1 MFDAIWKFLN
11 NVLPELQTV
20 TTETKRS
27 KLLAQHDAF
36 LASRHKMYGVG
47 DKNIRSLLNLLNEGI
62 HIYEY
67 QRDNI
72 TLTWKIQWRKQLV
85 VMIWIYF
92 KDYNELLILIFILL
106 FLKVLHYIVEC
117 PSPLLVTGSSGIGKS
132 TLLSVFISRVKSEYR
147 SQFSVAYHCVGHA
160 EESSGQWSDLCE
172 ICL

>member
-62 HIYEY
+62 HIYEGQY
-67 QRDNI
+67 NI
-72 TLTWKIQWRKQLV
+72 NLENTMKKETGGYDLDI
-85 VMIWIYF
+85 
-92 KDYNELLILIFILL
+92 
-106 FLKVLHYIVEC
+106 FLKITMNC
-117 PSPLLVTGSSGIGKS
+117 
-132 TLLSVFISRVKSEYR
+132 
-147 SQFSVAYHCVGHA
+147 
-160 EESSGQWSDLCE
+160 
-172 ICL
+172 

>member
-20 TTETKRS
+20 TMETKRS

-47 DKNIRSLLNLLNEGI
+47 DKNIRSLLILLNKGI

-72 TLTWKIQWRKQLV
+72 TLTWKIQ
-85 VMIWIYF
+85 
-92 KDYNELLILIFILL
+92 
-106 FLKVLHYIVEC
+106 
-117 PSPLLVTGSSGIGKS
+117 
-132 TLLSVFISRVKSEYR
+132 
-147 SQFSVAYHCVGHA
+147 
-160 EESSGQWSDLCE
+160 
-172 ICL
+172 